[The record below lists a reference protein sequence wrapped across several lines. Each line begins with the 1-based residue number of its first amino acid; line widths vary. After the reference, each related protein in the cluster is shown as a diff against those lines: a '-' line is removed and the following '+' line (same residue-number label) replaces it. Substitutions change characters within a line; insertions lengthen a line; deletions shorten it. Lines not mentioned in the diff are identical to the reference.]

1 MLLVFGL
8 SVNWQWLQLTENRY
22 GFISYRQDLNGFGE
36 PVEGMWDGFQRINT
50 DTKDGGIVGVF
61 RHGAVE
67 TKRLLTVNY
76 LNPVKKYLVKK
87 MNGKIVAIKTGK
99 ELKEVGVEVVLD
111 KFYDGELFEIHL
123 Q

>member
-1 MLLVFGL
+1 M
-8 SVNWQWLQLTENRY
+8 
-22 GFISYRQDLNGFGE
+22 SYRQDLNGFGE
-36 PVEGMWDGFQRINT
+36 PMEGMWDGFQRINT
-50 DTKDGGIVGVF
+50 DIKDGGIVCVF